1 LFEIEPAWVVSDL
14 HPDYRSTREAKN
26 RPEKQLGVQHHFAHV
41 LSCMAENEL
50 EGPVLGIAW
59 DGTGYGLDGM
69 IWGGEFLI
77 SEWSGYER
85 FATLR
90 PFRLPGGERAI
101 REPRRSAMGLL
112 YELVGERAFELPNM
126 PPLASFGEAELR
138 AVRSALDQQFNAPLT
153 TAVGRL
159 FDGVA
164 SLLGIRQRVGFEG
177 QAAMGLEWLAVGARD
192 EAPYEIEVRPV
203 AGAGGQSEGAR
214 RIAARDA
221 LWHADWAPMID
232 EILRDLRLNCSTS
245 RIAAR
250 FHSALMELIV
260 RVAAQAGLERV
271 ALSGGCFQ
279 NVVLLEGVIHRLRGA
294 GHQVYW
300 HQRVP
305 TSDGGLALGQ
315 AAAGLRA
322 CGEGGRG

>member
-1 LFEIEPAWVVSDL
+1 
-14 HPDYRSTREAKN
+14 
-26 RPEKQLGVQHHFAHV
+26 
-41 LSCMAENEL
+41 
-50 EGPVLGIAW
+50 
-59 DGTGYGLDGM
+59 
-69 IWGGEFLI
+69 
-77 SEWSGYER
+77 
-85 FATLR
+85 
-90 PFRLPGGERAI
+90 
-101 REPRRSAMGLL
+101 MGLL

-177 QAAMGLEWLAVGARD
+177 QAAMGLEWLAVDARD